1 MNIHLQAA
9 KRLMVSAVL
18 PDRTVGG
25 LVDAALDGTGRRG
38 AGPVL
43 RGLREDAF
51 EVVVNP
57 FKALVELGRAARRKS

>member
-9 KRLMVSAVL
+9 KRLMRSALL
-18 PDRTVGG
+18 PDKTVAGW
-25 LVDAALDGTGRRG
+25 VDAALDGTGRRG

-43 RGLREDAF
+43 RGLREDTF

-57 FKALVELGRAARRKS
+57 FKALVELGRAIGG